1 MTDNNDIESLKV
13 ELKSL
18 FELVKT
24 NAEAKVGVEREELF
38 TKIASLSAELN
49 QDFKPE
55 DFKETS
61 LESLR
66 YRAGVLQDVIGAL
79 KAKSE
84 TGDLAGLIT
93 RGDDPSLTEL
103 SAEQL
108 EDAIL
113 DLIQLA
119 FGLEPAD
126 DEIKRLIRL
135 EREVEGYT
143 LRRS

>member
-18 FELVKT
+18 YELVNTK
-24 NAEAKVGVEREELF
+24 AKVKIETERKEVMEQ
-38 TKIASLSAELN
+38 IASLSAELN

-55 DFKETS
+55 DHKEVS

-66 YRAGVLQDVIGAL
+66 YKAMVLQDVIGAL

-84 TGDLAGLIT
+84 TGDLAGLVT
-93 RGDDPSLTEL
+93 RGDPSLTEL

-108 EDAIL
+108 EDVIL

-119 FGLEPAD
+119 FGLPVAD
-126 DEIKRLIRL
+126 DEIKAQIRL
-135 EREVEGYT
+135 EREVEGIT

>member
-24 NAEAKVGVEREELF
+24 NAEAKVGVEREEVIA
-38 TKIASLSAELN
+38 KITSLSAELN

-55 DFKETS
+55 DIKDVS

-84 TGDLAGLIT
+84 TGDLAALIT
-93 RGDDPSLTEL
+93 RGDADSLTEL
-103 SAEQL
+103 STEQL

-126 DEIKRLIRL
+126 DEIKAQMRL
-135 EREVEGYT
+135 ERELEGYT

>member
-18 FELVKT
+18 YELVNT
-24 NAEAKVGVEREELF
+24 NAKTKVEAERKEVIN
-38 TKIASLSAELN
+38 KIASLSAELN

-55 DFKETS
+55 DLKDIS

-84 TGDLAGLIT
+84 TGDLAGLVT
-93 RGDDPSLTEL
+93 RGADSINEL

-119 FGLEPAD
+119 FGLEPAT
-126 DEIKRLIRL
+126 DEIKSLIRL

>member
-55 DFKETS
+55 DHKETS

-66 YRAGVLQDVIGAL
+66 YKAGVLQDVIGAL

-84 TGDLAGLIT
+84 TGDLAGLVT
-93 RGDDPSLTEL
+93 RGDPSLTEL

-126 DEIKRLIRL
+126 DEIKALMRL

>member
-1 MTDNNDIESLKV
+1 MTNNNEIESLKA
-13 ELKSL
+13 EIQSL
-18 FELVKT
+18 FEIVKT
-24 NAEAKVGVEREELF
+24 NAEAKVTAE
-38 TKIASLSAELN
+38 KDIAIKEIALLSAELN

-55 DFKETS
+55 DYKDVS

-66 YRAGVLQDVIGAL
+66 YKAGVLQDVIGAL

-93 RGDDPSLTEL
+93 RGDDTLSEL

-108 EDAIL
+108 EDAL
-113 DLIQLA
+113 VDLVQLA

-126 DEIKRLIRL
+126 DEIKAMIRL
-135 EREVEGYT
+135 ERQAEGYT
-143 LRRS
+143 LRR

>member
-24 NAEAKVGVEREELF
+24 NAEAKVDVERKEVIAQ
-38 TKIASLSAELN
+38 IASLSIELN

-93 RGDDPSLTEL
+93 RGSGSIAEL

-108 EDAIL
+108 EDTIL

-126 DEIKRLIRL
+126 DEIKRQIRL

>member
-24 NAEAKVGVEREELF
+24 NAEAKVGAEREEVII
-38 TKIASLSAELN
+38 KIASLSAELN

-55 DFKETS
+55 DYKDIS

-93 RGDDPSLTEL
+93 RGTDSLTEL

-108 EDAIL
+108 EDVIL

-126 DEIKRLIRL
+126 DEIKKLIRL
-135 EREVEGYT
+135 EREAEGYT
-143 LRRS
+143 LRRD

>member
-18 FELVKT
+18 YELVKT
-24 NAEAKVGVEREELF
+24 NAEAKVGAEREEVII
-38 TKIASLSAELN
+38 KIASLSAELN

-55 DFKETS
+55 DYKDIS

-93 RGDDPSLTEL
+93 RGTDSLTEL

-108 EDAIL
+108 EDVIL

-126 DEIKRLIRL
+126 DEIKKLIRL
-135 EREVEGYT
+135 EREAEGYT
-143 LRRS
+143 LRRD

>member
-55 DFKETS
+55 DYKDIS

-93 RGDDPSLTEL
+93 RGTDSLTEL

-108 EDAIL
+108 EDVIL

-126 DEIKRLIRL
+126 DEIKKLIRL
-135 EREVEGYT
+135 EREAEGYT
-143 LRRS
+143 LRRD